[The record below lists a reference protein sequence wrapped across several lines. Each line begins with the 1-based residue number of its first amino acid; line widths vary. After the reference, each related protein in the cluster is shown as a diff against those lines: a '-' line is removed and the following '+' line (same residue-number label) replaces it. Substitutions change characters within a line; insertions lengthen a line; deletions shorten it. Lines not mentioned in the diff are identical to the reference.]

1 MLYYFL
7 DLWKRWAK
15 SPTVIVMASR
25 QTVRTEFAA
34 AISQIC
40 SERGIS
46 PEVVLESIKQAILA
60 AFRKDASLP
69 EEELEGYSVNLNS
82 DTGEA
87 RVLNPQKEDVTPP
100 GFGRIAAQ
108 TAKQV
113 ILQRVREAEKEA
125 VLTEYRGKLNTVQ
138 NGMVLRFEGKTAIV
152 DIGRAQA
159 VMPPEE
165 QSTEEFYRLNQR
177 IPVFVLEIRDTPRGE
192 RVIVSRRAPEL
203 VKELFAREV
212 PEVKNGSVEIVRL
225 AREAGRRTKI
235 AVKSHEDGIDPVG
248 ACVGQKG
255 VRVQA
260 VINQLGGEKID
271 IIEYTDNPVEFIRAA
286 LSPATG
292 LVIKVDE
299 KNKVAAIEAPED
311 QQSIAI
317 GAGGQNVRLA
327 TKLTG
332 WEINILGSKK
342 APAITQTNDSAVPAD
357 DSTKKVRK
365 TRKTRKTGDS
375 ESPNTRKSDN
385 QKQT

>member
-1 MLYYFL
+1 
-7 DLWKRWAK
+7 
-15 SPTVIVMASR
+15 MASR

-40 SERGIS
+40 SERGIR
-46 PEVVLESIKQAILA
+46 PEVVLDSIKQAILA

-69 EEELEGYSVNLNS
+69 EEELEGYSVKLNP

-87 RVLNPQKEDVTPP
+87 KVFDPQNEDVTPP

-113 ILQRVREAEKEA
+113 ILQRVREAEKDA
-125 VLTEYRGKLNTVQ
+125 ILAEYRGKLNTVI

-165 QSTEEFYRLNQR
+165 QSIEEFYRLNQR
-177 IPVFVLEIRDTPRGE
+177 IAVYVLEIRETPRGE
-192 RVIVSRRAPEL
+192 RVIVSRRVPEL

-235 AVKSHEDGIDPVG
+235 AVKSHEEGIDPVG

-299 KNKVAAIEAPED
+299 KNKVAAIEAPEN

-327 TKLTG
+327 TKLTD

-342 APAITQTNDSAVPAD
+342 SPKTALTADLPAEALTKAGSLTKTVPTDGSTVANDD
-357 DSTKKVRK
+357 TKKKTRKSRK
-365 TRKTRKTGDS
+365 TR
-375 ESPNTRKSDN
+375 
-385 QKQT
+385 Q

>member
-1 MLYYFL
+1 MVYYL
-7 DLWKRWAK
+7 SALWKRWAK
-15 SPTVIVMASR
+15 SPTVLVNMVK
-25 QTVRTEFAA
+25 TVRTEFAA

-40 SERGIS
+40 SERGIQ
-46 PEVVLESIKQAILA
+46 PEVVLDSIKQAILA

-69 EEELEGYSVNLNS
+69 EEELEGYSVNLNP

-87 RVLNPQKEDVTPP
+87 RILNAKTEDVTPP

-113 ILQRVREAEKEA
+113 ILQRVREAEKDA
-125 VLTEYRGKLNTVQ
+125 ILTEYRAKLNTVV
-138 NGMVLRFEGKTAIV
+138 NAMVLRFEGKTAIV
-152 DIGRAQA
+152 DVGRAQA
-159 VMPPEE
+159 IMPPEE
-165 QSTEEFYRLNQR
+165 QSSEEFYRLNQR
-177 IPVFVLEIRDTPRGE
+177 IAVYILEIRDTPRGE
-192 RVIVSRRAPEL
+192 RIIVSRRAPEL
-203 VKELFAREV
+203 VKKLFAREV

-225 AREAGRRTKI
+225 AREAGRRTKV
-235 AVKSHEDGIDPVG
+235 AVRSHEDGVDPVG

-286 LSPATG
+286 LSPATT
-292 LVIKVDE
+292 LVIKVNE
-299 KNKVAAIEAPED
+299 KTKVATVEAPED

-342 APAITQTNDSAVPAD
+342 TPIPVQVD
-357 DSTKKVRK
+357 DSTTTTDDSTQRIQNTQK
-365 TRKTRKTGDS
+365 TQGPG
-375 ESPNTRKSDN
+375 ESDN
-385 QKQT
+385 QTTDKSDDQKQT

>member
-1 MLYYFL
+1 
-7 DLWKRWAK
+7 
-15 SPTVIVMASR
+15 MANR

-40 SERGIS
+40 SERGIR
-46 PEVVLESIKQAILA
+46 PEVVLDSIKQAILA

-87 RVLNPQKEDVTPP
+87 RVLNPQNEDVTPP

-113 ILQRVREAEKEA
+113 ILQRVREAEKDA
-125 VLTEYRGKLNTVQ
+125 ILTEYRGKLNTVI

-165 QSTEEFYRLNQR
+165 QSPEEFYRLNQR
-177 IPVFVLEIRDTPRGE
+177 IAVFVLEIRDTPRGE

-212 PEVKNGSVEIVRL
+212 PEVKNGSVEIARL

-235 AVKSHEDGIDPVG
+235 AVQSHEEGVDPVG

-260 VINQLGGEKID
+260 VISQLGGEKID

-292 LVIKVDE
+292 LVIKVDA
-299 KNKVAAIEAPED
+299 KTKVATIEAPED

-327 TKLTG
+327 TNLTG

-342 APAITQTNDSAVPAD
+342 FPVPVPIDEPAAPAD
-357 DSTKKVRK
+357 DTAKKVQK
-365 TRKTRKTGDS
+365 TRKTRKAG
-375 ESPNTRKSDN
+375 KSDN